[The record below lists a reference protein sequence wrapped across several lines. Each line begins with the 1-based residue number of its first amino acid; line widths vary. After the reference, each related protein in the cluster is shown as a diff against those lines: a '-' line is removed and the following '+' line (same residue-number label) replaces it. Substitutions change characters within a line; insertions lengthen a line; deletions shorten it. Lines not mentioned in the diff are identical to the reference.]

1 MFLSKSDNFN
11 FFLNLKENNV
21 KIENENQHQS
31 LDSVVHQVLD
41 NLDSYEP
48 DGAVESLESAELD
61 SRLVET
67 KIEVDKFPQ

>member
-1 MFLSKSDNFN
+1 M
-11 FFLNLKENNV
+11 

-67 KIEVDKFPQ
+67 KIEVN

>member
-1 MFLSKSDNFN
+1 M
-11 FFLNLKENNV
+11 

-67 KIEVDKFPQ
+67 KIEVDKFPHKVTENSSSITLMLCLL